1 MFKALVIFMI
11 GEYGARLPAAP
22 YIIEQLVDSY
32 TDETSADVKLSLLTA
47 AMSLF
52 FCRAGEMQRI
62 LGRLFSLA
70 LNDFSSFDV
79 HDKALL
85 YYRLLQADVD
95 VTSSLFS
102 TPKPASRLDM
112 TVAHPQQ
119 RGPAGA
125 AFFAELN
132 SLSVVYSL
140 PASHFI
146 EAQQR
151 HSVTSQ

>member
-1 MFKALVIFMI
+1 MLKALVIFMI
-11 GEYGARLPAAP
+11 GEYGRRLPAAP
-22 YIIEQLVDSY
+22 YIIEQLIDGYPEES
-32 TDETSADVKLSLLTA
+32 SDVKLSLLTA

-85 YYRLLQADVD
+85 YYRLLQADVN

-102 TPKPASRLDM
+102 TPKPTSDLDM
-112 TVAHPQQ
+112 MATHPQQ
-119 RGPAGA
+119 RGPADA

-140 PASHFI
+140 PASHFV

-151 HSVTSQ
+151 HSVSSQ